1 MEDERLGLP
10 ENEIK
15 LNVIKYLTAMTQIV
29 VVNGMTAHR
38 ANVIARRTGSAAM
51 GVIKSQMID
60 LLKEKLR
67 NGVAHF
73 IYIKQST
80 GEVREAWGTCASNLM
95 RATQNGRG
103 LSGDAVNTVKYYDVM
118 SGGYRSLRYE
128 NLVQVF

>member
-1 MEDERLGLP
+1 
-10 ENEIK
+10 
-15 LNVIKYLTAMTQIV
+15 
-29 VVNGMTAHR
+29 
-38 ANVIARRTGSAAM
+38 M

-103 LSGDAVNTVKYYDVM
+103 LSGDAVNTVKYWDTM